1 MGCDIHPYV
10 EYVIKNY
17 QDAYC
22 FAELSMDR
30 DYWLFHALAGV
41 RGSPLTGDKVGVPK
55 GMPDNPSSTVQGA
68 YYLIVSD
75 DRAGKAIDGDR
86 YVTMEDA
93 KKYEQHGASFVI
105 RPKRDD
111 GWTPPVLL
119 SGPDYHSASYLN
131 VEELKKIRENY
142 LSIEDERISESH
154 ELNSVIA
161 MMEALE
167 RPDVEARFVFW
178 FDN

>member
-10 EYVIKNY
+10 EYVVETS

-41 RGSPLTGDKVGVPK
+41 RGSPLTGDKIGVPK
-55 GMPDNPSSTVQGA
+55 GVPDNLSPTVRDE
-68 YYLIVSD
+68 YYMVVD
-75 DRAGKAIDGDR
+75 NERAGKDIEG
-86 YVTMEDA
+86 YITIEEA
-93 KKYEQHGASFVI
+93 KKYEQAYGAKLLV
-105 RPKRDD
+105 RPKIEYS
-111 GWTPPVLL
+111 GWVPPVLL
-119 SGPDYHSASYLN
+119 SNPDYHSASYLN
-131 VEELKKIRENY
+131 VEELKKVRGNF
-142 LSIEDERISESH
+142 LSIEDKRVETNY
-154 ELNSVIA
+154 ELDSIIA

-167 RPDVEARFVFW
+167 RPGVKSRFVFW